1 MDVSAVGA
9 SGAANTLGQVQV
21 AMLRKSMDQ
30 ALQNIC
36 YFYNRDVKE
45 SIEKLQVMIEPILTV
60 ILGTLMALIMVSIL
74 GPIFDLM
81 TKIR

>member
-30 ALQNIC
+30 ALQN
-36 YFYNRDVKE
+36 NAMLLNAMPKAPAAG
-45 SIEKLQVMIEPILTV
+45 S
-60 ILGTLMALIMVSIL
+60 GALV
-74 GPIFDLM
+74 DQYA
-81 TKIR
+81 